1 MVVVYVVMGRICAR
15 GTSLN
20 YMKKLRLTHLADDDD
35 TYLLYGQR
43 NFGEIAVDIS
53 RCEIMPEC
61 KQVPNSST
69 VPPPALAHERG
80 KKAVTHAV
88 T

>member
-1 MVVVYVVMGRICAR
+1 MDLTLDNLALPRSEAR
-15 GTSLN
+15 G
-20 YMKKLRLTHLADDDD
+20 LTILLDDDD
-35 TYLLYGQR
+35 KYLLYGQR
-43 NFGEIAVDIS
+43 DFGEIAVDIW

-80 KKAVTHAV
+80 KKAATHAV

>member
-1 MVVVYVVMGRICAR
+1 MDLTLDNLALPRSEAR
-15 GTSLN
+15 G
-20 YMKKLRLTHLADDDD
+20 LTILLDDDD
-35 TYLLYGQR
+35 KYLLYGQR
-43 NFGEIAVDIS
+43 DFGEIAVDIW